1 VFFLILFFSGKKS
14 ETIEPENKKKSEACG
29 MLNQTS
35 AAAVQTQGPKTER
48 LPQGGTPNVRR
59 KCGTPNAS

>member
-35 AAAVQTQGPKTER
+35 AAAVQTQRPKDGAAASRWNSER
-48 LPQGGTPNVRR
+48 T
-59 KCGTPNAS
+59 A